1 LARLF
6 KQKKLMTKDLI
17 KNLRKKD
24 VKTISKLISS
34 IENKDS
40 GYLDCLS
47 DIHSHIGNAYRL
59 GITGP
64 PGSGKSSI
72 TNQLINQFIKKDY
85 SIAIIAIDP
94 SSPFNGGSILGD
106 RIRFTNTFLNSDI
119 FFRSMSTRGSQ
130 GGLSRSATLV
140 ADVFDA
146 SGYDVII
153 FETVGVGQVEIDVIE
168 AADTIM
174 VTLVPESG
182 DDIQMMKSGL
192 MEIADL
198 YIINKSDR
206 DGSDRLY
213 NSLNKILE
221 LNKSR
226 NWNPT
231 ITKTS
236 AINGLGIDELS
247 NRIIEHRDFIEKND
261 IKSDKMDERYIKT
274 VKFFITESLTRKFW
288 NSNKTLNQRLAKEL
302 KVDYKKRLSPYKISK
317 ELLKR

>member
-1 LARLF
+1 
-6 KQKKLMTKDLI
+6 MVKDLI
-17 KNLRKKD
+17 KSLKKKD

-34 IENKDS
+34 IENEDK
-40 GYLDCLS
+40 GYLDSLS
-47 DIHSHIGNAYRL
+47 KIHSHIGNAYRI

-72 TNQLINQFIKKDY
+72 TNQLIDRFIKKKY

-106 RIRFTNTFLNSDI
+106 RIRFTNTFKNSDI

-146 SGYDVII
+146 SGYDIII

-168 AADTIM
+168 AADTVM

-213 NSLNKILE
+213 NSLNKILD
-221 LNKSR
+221 LNKGSD
-226 NWNPT
+226 WNPS

-236 AINGLGIDELS
+236 AISGLGIDDLYDK
-247 NRIIEHRDFIEKND
+247 IIDHREFIEKNN
-261 IKSDKMDERYIKT
+261 IKSGKMDERYIKT
-274 VKFFITESLTRKFW
+274 VKLFIAEGLSQKFW
-288 NSNKTLNQRLAKEL
+288 SSNKDLNKRLEKEL
-302 KVDYKKRLSPYKISK
+302 EADYQKRLSPYKIAK
-317 ELLKR
+317 KLLN

>member
-1 LARLF
+1 
-6 KQKKLMTKDLI
+6 MTKGLI

-24 VKTISKLISS
+24 IKTISKLISS
-34 IENKDS
+34 IENENS

-72 TNQLINQFIKKDY
+72 TNQLIEQFIKKDY

-106 RIRFTNTFLNSDI
+106 RIRFTNTFKNSDI

-221 LNKSR
+221 LNKGR
-226 NWNPT
+226 DWNPT

-236 AINGLGIDELS
+236 AISGLGIDELS
-247 NRIIEHRDFIEKND
+247 DRIIEHRDFIEKND
-261 IKSDKMDERYIKT
+261 IKSDKMDERYIRT
-274 VKFFITESLTRKFW
+274 VKFFITDDLTRKFW
-288 NSNKTLNQRLAKEL
+288 NSNKSLNQRLAKEL
-302 KVDYKKRLSPYKISK
+302 KVDYKKRLSPYKIAK
-317 ELLKR
+317 KLLER

>member
-1 LARLF
+1 
-6 KQKKLMTKDLI
+6 MTKDLI

-34 IENKDS
+34 IENEDS

-47 DIHSHIGNAYRL
+47 EIHSHIGNAYRL

-72 TNQLINQFIKKDY
+72 TNQLIDQFIKKDY

-106 RIRFTNTFLNSDI
+106 RIRFTNTFKNSDI

-221 LNKSR
+221 LNKGR
-226 NWNPT
+226 DWNPT
-231 ITKTS
+231 ITKTC
-236 AINGLGIDELS
+236 AISGLGIDELS
-247 NRIIEHRDFIEKND
+247 DRIIEHRDFIEKND
-261 IKSDKMDERYIKT
+261 IKSDKMDERYVKT
-274 VKFFITESLTRKFW
+274 VKFFITESLTKKFW
-288 NSNKTLNQRLAKEL
+288 NSDKTLNKRLEKEL
-302 KVDYKKRLSPYKISK
+302 KVDYKKRLSSYEIAK
-317 ELLKR
+317 ELLDR

>member
-1 LARLF
+1 
-6 KQKKLMTKDLI
+6 MTKGLI

-24 VKTISKLISS
+24 IKTISKLISS
-34 IENKDS
+34 IENENS

-72 TNQLINQFIKKDY
+72 TNQLIEQFIKKDY

-106 RIRFTNTFLNSDI
+106 RIRFTNTFKNSDI

-130 GGLSRSATLV
+130 GGLSKSATLV

-213 NSLNKILE
+213 NSLNKILD
-221 LNKSR
+221 LNKEYD
-226 NWNPT
+226 WNPT
-231 ITKTS
+231 ITKTN
-236 AINGLGIDELS
+236 AISGLGINELYDKIM
-247 NRIIEHRDFIEKND
+247 NHRDFIEKNS
-261 IKSDKMDERYIKT
+261 IQLKKMDERYIKT
-274 VKFFITESLTRKFW
+274 VKFFITEGLNQNFW
-288 NSNKTLNQRLAKEL
+288 NSNKNLNERLEEEL
-302 KVDYKKRLSPYKISK
+302 KVDYQKRLSPYQIAKK
-317 ELLKR
+317 LLD

>member
-1 LARLF
+1 
-6 KQKKLMTKDLI
+6 MIKDLI
-17 KNLRKKD
+17 QNLRKKD
-24 VKTISKLISS
+24 VKTISKLIST
-34 IENKDS
+34 IENEHKD
-40 GYLDCLS
+40 YLDSLS
-47 DIHSHIGNAYRL
+47 DIHSYTGNAYRL

-72 TNQLINQFIKKDY
+72 TNQLIEQFIKKDY
-85 SIAIIAIDP
+85 SIAVIAIDP

-106 RIRFTNTFLNSDI
+106 RIRFTNTFKNSDI

-140 ADVFDA
+140 ADIFDA

-221 LNKSR
+221 LNKVYD
-226 NWNPT
+226 WNPT

-236 AINGLGIDELS
+236 AISGLGIDELFD
-247 NRIIEHRDFIEKND
+247 RIIEHKVFIEEND
-261 IKSDKMDERYIKT
+261 IKSKKMDERYIKI
-274 VKFFITESLTRKFW
+274 VKFFITESLTAKFW
-288 NSNKTLNQRLAKEL
+288 SSNKGLNQRLEQEL
-302 KVDYKKRLSPYKISK
+302 KIDYKKRLSPYKIAK
-317 ELLKR
+317 ELLEK

>member
-1 LARLF
+1 
-6 KQKKLMTKDLI
+6 MTKDLI

-34 IENKDS
+34 IENEDS

-47 DIHSHIGNAYRL
+47 EIHSHIGNAYRL

-72 TNQLINQFIKKDY
+72 TNQLIDQFIKKDY

-106 RIRFTNTFLNSDI
+106 RIRFTNTFKNFDI

-221 LNKSR
+221 LNKGR
-226 NWNPT
+226 DWNPT
-231 ITKTS
+231 ITKTC
-236 AINGLGIDELS
+236 AISGLGIDELS
-247 NRIIEHRDFIEKND
+247 DRIIEHRDFIEKND
-261 IKSDKMDERYIKT
+261 IKSDKMDERYVKT
-274 VKFFITESLTRKFW
+274 VKFFITESLTKKFW
-288 NSNKTLNQRLAKEL
+288 NSDKTLNQRLEKEL
-302 KVDYKKRLSPYKISK
+302 KVDYKKRLSSYKIAK
-317 ELLKR
+317 ELLDR

>member
-1 LARLF
+1 
-6 KQKKLMTKDLI
+6 MTKDLI

-24 VKTISKLISS
+24 VKTISKLIST
-34 IENKDS
+34 IENEDK
-40 GYLDCLS
+40 GYLDSLS
-47 DIHSHIGNAYRL
+47 DIHSYIGNAYRI

-64 PGSGKSSI
+64 PGSGKSSL
-72 TNQLINQFIKKDY
+72 TNQLIEQFIKKDY

-106 RIRFTNTFLNSDI
+106 RIRFTNTFKNSDI

-140 ADVFDA
+140 ADIFDA
-146 SGYDVII
+146 SGYDIII

-221 LNKSR
+221 LNKDSD
-226 NWNPT
+226 WNPT

-236 AINGLGIDELS
+236 AISGLGIDELF
-247 NRIIEHRDFIEKND
+247 NRIMEHKVFIEKND
-261 IKSDKMDERYIKT
+261 IKSEKMDERYIKI
-274 VKFFITESLTRKFW
+274 VNFFITESLTKNFW
-288 NSNKTLNQRLAKEL
+288 NSNKVLIQRLEKEL
-302 KVDYKKRLSPYKISK
+302 KVDYKKRLSPYKIAK
-317 ELLKR
+317 ELLEK

>member
-1 LARLF
+1 
-6 KQKKLMTKDLI
+6 MTKDLI

-34 IENKDS
+34 IENEDS

-47 DIHSHIGNAYRL
+47 EIHSHIGNAYRL

-72 TNQLINQFIKKDY
+72 TNQLIDQFIKKDY

-106 RIRFTNTFLNSDI
+106 RIRFTNTFKNFDI

-221 LNKSR
+221 LNKGR
-226 NWNPT
+226 DWNPT
-231 ITKTS
+231 ITKTC
-236 AINGLGIDELS
+236 AISGLGIDELS
-247 NRIIEHRDFIEKND
+247 DRIIEHRDFIEKND

-274 VKFFITESLTRKFW
+274 VKFFITESLTKKFW
-288 NSNKTLNQRLAKEL
+288 NSDKTLNQRLEEEL
-302 KVDYKKRLSPYKISK
+302 KVDYKKRLSSYKIAK
-317 ELLKR
+317 ELLDR

>member
-1 LARLF
+1 MA
-6 KQKKLMTKDLI
+6 KGLI
-17 KNLRKKD
+17 KSLRKKD
-24 VKTISKLISS
+24 VKTISKLISN
-34 IENKDS
+34 IENKDE
-40 GYLDCLS
+40 GYLDSLS
-47 DIHSHIGNAYRL
+47 DIHSYIGNAYRI

-72 TNQLINQFIKKDY
+72 TNQLLDRFVKKNY
-85 SIAIIAIDP
+85 SVAIIAIDP

-106 RIRFTNTFLNSDI
+106 RIRFSNTFKNSEI

-130 GGLSRSATLV
+130 GGLSSSASLV
-140 ADVFDA
+140 ADIFDA
-146 SGYDVII
+146 SGYDIII

-168 AADTIM
+168 AADTVM

-206 DGSDRLY
+206 EGADRLY

-221 LNKSR
+221 LNKG
-226 NWNPT
+226 NDWNPT

-236 AINGLGIDELS
+236 AISDLGIDELFDQILS
-247 NRIIEHRDFIEKND
+247 HRNFIEQNN
-261 IKSDKMDERYIKT
+261 IKSDKMDERYLKA
-274 VKFFITESLTRKFW
+274 VKLFIEKGLSRKFW
-288 NSNKTLNQRLAKEL
+288 NSNKNLNKILDQEL
-302 KVDYKKRLSPYKISK
+302 KKEYKKRLSAYKIAKQLLSK
-317 ELLKR
+317 

>member
-1 LARLF
+1 
-6 KQKKLMTKDLI
+6 MTKDLI

-34 IENKDS
+34 IENEDK
-40 GYLDCLS
+40 GYLDSLS
-47 DIHSHIGNAYRL
+47 DIHSYTGNAYRL

-72 TNQLINQFIKKDY
+72 TNQLIDQFIKKDY

-106 RIRFTNTFLNSDI
+106 RIRFTNTFKNSDI

-221 LNKSR
+221 LNKGCD
-226 NWNPT
+226 WNPT

-236 AINGLGIDELS
+236 AISGLGIDKLS
-247 NRIIEHRDFIEKND
+247 ARIMEHKNFIEKDD
-261 IKSDKMDERYIKT
+261 IKSNKMDERYIKT
-274 VKFFITESLTRKFW
+274 IKFFITESLNRKFW
-288 NSNKTLNQRLAKEL
+288 NSNKNLNQRLEKEL
-302 KVDYKKRLSPYKISK
+302 KVDYKKRLSPYKIAK
-317 ELLKR
+317 ELLER

>member
-1 LARLF
+1 
-6 KQKKLMTKDLI
+6 MTKDLI

-24 VKTISKLISS
+24 VKTISKLIST
-34 IENKDS
+34 IENEDK
-40 GYLDCLS
+40 GYLDSLS
-47 DIHSHIGNAYRL
+47 DIHSYIGNAYRI

-64 PGSGKSSI
+64 PGSGKSSL
-72 TNQLINQFIKKDY
+72 TNQLIEQFIKKDY

-106 RIRFTNTFLNSDI
+106 RIRFTNTFKNSDI

-140 ADVFDA
+140 ADIFDA
-146 SGYDVII
+146 SGYDIII

-221 LNKSR
+221 LNKDSD
-226 NWNPT
+226 WNPT

-236 AINGLGIDELS
+236 AISGLGIDELF
-247 NRIIEHRDFIEKND
+247 NRIMEHKVFIEEND
-261 IKSDKMDERYIKT
+261 IKSEKMDERYIKI
-274 VKFFITESLTRKFW
+274 VNFFITESLTKNFW
-288 NSNKTLNQRLAKEL
+288 NSNKVLIQRLEKEL
-302 KVDYKKRLSPYKISK
+302 KVDYKKRLSPYKIAK
-317 ELLKR
+317 ELLEK

>member
-1 LARLF
+1 
-6 KQKKLMTKDLI
+6 MVKDLI

-24 VKTISKLISS
+24 FKTISKLISR
-34 IENKDS
+34 IENEDE
-40 GYLDCLS
+40 GYLNFLS
-47 DIHSHIGNAYRL
+47 EIHAYTGNAYRI

-72 TNQLINQFIKKDY
+72 TNQLIEEFIQNKY

-94 SSPFNGGSILGD
+94 SSPFNGGAILGD
-106 RIRFTNTFLNSDI
+106 RIRFSNTFKNSDI

-130 GGLSRSATLV
+130 GGLSKSSTLV

-153 FETVGVGQVEIDVIE
+153 FETVGVGQVEIDIIE
-168 AADTIM
+168 AAETVM

-182 DDIQMMKSGL
+182 DDVQMMKSGL

-213 NSLNKILE
+213 SSLNKILD
-221 LNKSR
+221 LNKGYD
-226 NWNPT
+226 WKPT
-231 ITKTS
+231 ITKTN
-236 AINGLGIDELS
+236 AISGLGINELY
-247 NRIIEHRDFIEKND
+247 NKIINHRDFIEKNS
-261 IKSDKMDERYIKT
+261 IQLKKMDERYIKT
-274 VKFFITESLTRKFW
+274 VKFFITEGLNQNFW
-288 NSNKTLNQRLAKEL
+288 NSNKNLNERLEKEL
-302 KVDYKKRLSPYKISK
+302 KVDYQKRLSPYQIAKK
-317 ELLKR
+317 LLD

>member
-1 LARLF
+1 
-6 KQKKLMTKDLI
+6 MTKDLI

-24 VKTISKLISS
+24 VKTISKFISS
-34 IENKDS
+34 IENEDL

-47 DIHSHIGNAYRL
+47 EIHSHIGNAYRL

-72 TNQLINQFIKKDY
+72 TNQLIDQFIKKDY

-106 RIRFTNTFLNSDI
+106 RIRFTNTFKNSDI

-221 LNKSR
+221 LNKGR
-226 NWNPT
+226 DWNPT
-231 ITKTS
+231 ITKTC
-236 AINGLGIDELS
+236 AISGLGIDELS
-247 NRIIEHRDFIEKND
+247 DRIIEHRDFIEKND
-261 IKSDKMDERYIKT
+261 IKSDKMDERYVKA
-274 VKFFITESLTRKFW
+274 VKFFITESLTKKFW
-288 NSNKTLNQRLAKEL
+288 NSNKTLNQRLEKEL
-302 KVDYKKRLSPYKISK
+302 KVDYKKRLSSYKIAK
-317 ELLKR
+317 ELLDR

>member
-1 LARLF
+1 
-6 KQKKLMTKDLI
+6 MTKDLI

-34 IENKDS
+34 IENEDS

-47 DIHSHIGNAYRL
+47 EIHSHIGNAYRL

-72 TNQLINQFIKKDY
+72 TNQLIDQFIKKDY

-106 RIRFTNTFLNSDI
+106 RIRFTNTFKNFDI

-221 LNKSR
+221 LNKGR
-226 NWNPT
+226 DWNPT
-231 ITKTS
+231 ITKTC
-236 AINGLGIDELS
+236 AISGLGIDELS
-247 NRIIEHRDFIEKND
+247 DRIIEHRDFIEKND

-274 VKFFITESLTRKFW
+274 VKFFITESLTKKFW
-288 NSNKTLNQRLAKEL
+288 NSDKTLNQRLEEEL
-302 KVDYKKRLSPYKISK
+302 KTDYKKRLSSYKIAK
-317 ELLKR
+317 ELLDR

>member
-1 LARLF
+1 
-6 KQKKLMTKDLI
+6 MINNLI
-17 KNLRKKD
+17 KSLRKKD

-34 IENKDS
+34 VENEEK
-40 GYLDCLS
+40 GYLDSLS
-47 DIHSHIGNAYRL
+47 AIHSCTGNSYRI

-72 TNQLINQFIKKDY
+72 TNQLIDKFIKKNY

-106 RIRFTNTFLNSDI
+106 RIRFSNTFENSDI

-130 GGLSRSATLV
+130 GGLSRSASLV
-140 ADVFDA
+140 ADIFDA
-146 SGYDVII
+146 SGYDIII

-168 AADTIM
+168 AADTVM

-221 LNKSR
+221 LNKGSD
-226 NWNPT
+226 WNPT

-236 AINGLGIDELS
+236 AISGLGIDQLYEE
-247 NRIIEHRDFIEKND
+247 IIKHKDFIEKNN
-261 IKSDKMDERYIKT
+261 IKLDKMDERYLKA
-274 VKFFITESLTRKFW
+274 VKFFITEGLSANFW
-288 NSNKTLNQRLAKEL
+288 NSNKKLDELLKQEL
-302 KVDYKKRLSPYKISK
+302 KMGYHKRMSPYKIAK
-317 ELLKR
+317 ELLEK

>member
-1 LARLF
+1 
-6 KQKKLMTKDLI
+6 MIKDLI
-17 KNLRKKD
+17 QNLRKKD
-24 VKTISKLISS
+24 VKTISKLIST
-34 IENKDS
+34 IENEHK
-40 GYLDCLS
+40 GYLDSLS
-47 DIHSHIGNAYRL
+47 DIHSYTGNAYRL

-72 TNQLINQFIKKDY
+72 TNQLIEQFIKKDY
-85 SIAIIAIDP
+85 SIAVIAIDP

-106 RIRFTNTFLNSDI
+106 RIRFTNTFKNSDI

-140 ADVFDA
+140 ADIFDA

-221 LNKSR
+221 LNKGHD
-226 NWNPT
+226 WNPT

-236 AINGLGIDELS
+236 AISGLGIDELFD
-247 NRIIEHRDFIEKND
+247 RIIEHKVFIEEND
-261 IKSDKMDERYIKT
+261 IKSKKMDERYIKI
-274 VKFFITESLTRKFW
+274 VKFFITESLTAKFW
-288 NSNKTLNQRLAKEL
+288 NSNKGLNQRLEQEL
-302 KVDYKKRLSPYKISK
+302 KIDYKKRLSPYKIAK
-317 ELLKR
+317 ELLEK